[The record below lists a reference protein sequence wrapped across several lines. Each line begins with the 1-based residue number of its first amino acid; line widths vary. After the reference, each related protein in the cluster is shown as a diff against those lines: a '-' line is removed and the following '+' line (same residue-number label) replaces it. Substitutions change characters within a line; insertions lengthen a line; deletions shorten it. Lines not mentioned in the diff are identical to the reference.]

1 MHQSIL
7 CDKSLPMHMMN
18 ISVDGP
24 KEYMTC
30 DL

>member
-1 MHQSIL
+1 MHQLIL
-7 CDKSLPMHMMN
+7 CDKSLPMPMMN

-24 KEYMTC
+24 KEHMTS